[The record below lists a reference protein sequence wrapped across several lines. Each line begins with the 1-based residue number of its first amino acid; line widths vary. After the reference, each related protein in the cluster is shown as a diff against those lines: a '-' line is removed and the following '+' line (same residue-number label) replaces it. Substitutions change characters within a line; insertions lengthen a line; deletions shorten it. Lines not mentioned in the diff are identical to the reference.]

1 MNKNT
6 FLNYFLLNK
15 QRISHSAPQQPLDTN
30 QFRKAAVLILIVER
44 RDGLHIIFTQR
55 ALHLRNHPG
64 QISFPGGKYETFD
77 RDLKKTA
84 LRETLE
90 EIGIPANKI
99 TVLGS
104 LPKLSTTSGFLI
116 SPYLGFVS
124 PDHRLK
130 LDEQEVKCSFEVP
143 LDFLLDANNFHAKNI
158 TRKQKQRFVYLLPY
172 QNRMIWG
179 ATAQILKNLQQ
190 QIAVN

>member
-6 FLNYFLLNK
+6 FLNHFLLNK
-15 QRISHSAPQQPLDTN
+15 QRISQSDPLLPIDTS
-30 QFRKAAVLILIVER
+30 QFRKAAVLILIVQR
-44 RDGLHIIFTQR
+44 SDGLHIIFTQR

-77 RDLKKTA
+77 HDLKQTA
-84 LRETLE
+84 LRETQE
-90 EIGIPANKI
+90 EIGIPTDKI

-104 LPKLSTTSGFLI
+104 LPELTTTSGFLI
-116 SPYLGFVS
+116 SPYLGFVT
-124 PDHRLK
+124 PDHILK

-143 LDFLLDANNFHAKNI
+143 LAFLLDANNFHAKNI
-158 TRKQKQRFVYLLPY
+158 TRKQKQRFVYLIPY

-179 ATAQILKNLQQ
+179 ATAQILKNLQRQ
-190 QIAVN
+190 LTVN